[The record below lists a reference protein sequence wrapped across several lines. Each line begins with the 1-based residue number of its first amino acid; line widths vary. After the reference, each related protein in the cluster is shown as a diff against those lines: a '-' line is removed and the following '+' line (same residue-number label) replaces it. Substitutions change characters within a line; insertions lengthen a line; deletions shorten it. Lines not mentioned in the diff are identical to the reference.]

1 MAVTLDLTR
10 EIDKYR
16 QPIVGTAIAAPPH
29 ARRATAMSASPSTL
43 SLYRQILR
51 TAARW
56 PSRRRANVI
65 EEIKTEFRENMH
77 ETDTGR
83 ISEMQ
88 LDAQRGLAQL
98 RAQCGLSSDS
108 SDVSYQFEDLRKT

>member
-1 MAVTLDLTR
+1 MRDS
-10 EIDKYR
+10 
-16 QPIVGTAIAAPPH
+16 
-29 ARRATAMSASPSTL
+29 RRATAMSATSPTL

-65 EEIKTEFRENMH
+65 EEIKTEFRTNMH
-77 ETDTGR
+77 ETDPTR
-83 ISEMQ
+83 QSEMQ

-108 SDVSYQFEDLRKT
+108 SDVSYQFEALRK

>member
-1 MAVTLDLTR
+1 
-10 EIDKYR
+10 
-16 QPIVGTAIAAPPH
+16 
-29 ARRATAMSASPSTL
+29 MSSSPSTL

-88 LDAQRGLAQL
+88 LDAQRGLEQL